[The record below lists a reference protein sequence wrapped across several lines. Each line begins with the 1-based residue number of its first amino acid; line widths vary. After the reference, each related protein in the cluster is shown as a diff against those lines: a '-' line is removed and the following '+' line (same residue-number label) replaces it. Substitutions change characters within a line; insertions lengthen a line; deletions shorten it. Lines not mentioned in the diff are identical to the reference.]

1 MLTGRIDETMRPHP
15 PGWCIMNA
23 APRKFGTAMPESIG
37 VNGVDML
44 ERIDHSEGIVELRLD
59 RPPVNA
65 LNPELVSAL
74 DEAIAEAQSGGAGAV
89 VLSGRPG
96 LFSAGLDVPE
106 LLTLDEAGMR
116 EFWKA
121 FFGLLERIA
130 RSDIPVVAALSG
142 HSPAGGTVIALFAD
156 YRVQAEGEFRLGLNE
171 VQVGLVVPPV
181 IHQALARLI
190 GAYPAERHLVAGQMI
205 PAAEAL
211 EIGLVDELAPAD
223 GVTERGVE
231 WCRNLL
237 QLPAHAMQGT
247 RKLCRA
253 DLAALFDDPG
263 ALDISSFVEGWFAE
277 PTQATLHM
285 LVERL
290 KQK

>member
-1 MLTGRIDETMRPHP
+1 
-15 PGWCIMNA
+15 
-23 APRKFGTAMPESIG
+23 
-37 VNGVDML
+37 ML
-44 ERIDHSEGIVELRLD
+44 EKIEHADEIVELRLD

-65 LNPELVSAL
+65 LNPGLVKRL
-74 DEAIAEAQSGGAGAV
+74 DDAIAQAQAADTKAL
-89 VLSGRPG
+89 VLSGKPG

-106 LLTLDEAGMR
+106 LLALDEAGM
-116 EFWKA
+116 EVFWEA

-130 RSDIPVVAALSG
+130 RSEIPVVAALTG

-156 YRVQAEGEFRLGLNE
+156 YRIQAEGGFRLGLNE

-181 IHQALARLI
+181 IHRALVRLI
-190 GAYPAERHLVAGQMI
+190 GPYPAERHLVAGEMI

-211 EIGLVDELAPAD
+211 EIGLVDELAPSDEVVDRAL
-223 GVTERGVE
+223 T

-237 QLPAHAMQGT
+237 QLPGHAMQGT
-247 RKLCRA
+247 RRLCRA
-253 DLAALFDDPG
+253 DLAALFNGED

-277 PTQATLHM
+277 PTQATLHE

>member
-1 MLTGRIDETMRPHP
+1 
-15 PGWCIMNA
+15 
-23 APRKFGTAMPESIG
+23 
-37 VNGVDML
+37 ML
-44 ERIDHSEGIVELRLD
+44 ERIDHADGIVELRLD

-65 LNPELVSAL
+65 LNPALVKRL
-74 DEAIAEAQSGGAGAV
+74 DDAIAEAAAADARAV
-89 VLSGRPG
+89 VLSGKPG

-106 LLTLDEAGMR
+106 LLELDESGMA
-116 EFWKA
+116 EFWQA

-130 RSDIPVVAALSG
+130 RCEIPVVTALTG

-156 YRVQAEGEFRLGLNE
+156 YRVQAEGDFRLGLNE

-181 IHQALARLI
+181 IHRALVRLI
-190 GAYPAERHLVAGQMI
+190 GPYPAERHLVAGEMI

-211 EIGLVDELAPAD
+211 EVGLVDELVAAD
-223 GVTERGVE
+223 QVVERAVG

-237 QLPAHAMQGT
+237 QLPGHAMHGT
-247 RKLCRA
+247 RRLCRA
-253 DLAALFDDPG
+253 DLAALFDDG
-263 ALDISSFVEGWFAE
+263 DALDISSFVEGWFAE
-277 PTQATLHM
+277 PTQATLRL